1 MIEESKPCIG
11 VMEKGFNKELSMTK
25 EDNEDFE
32 NSTKCWICD
41 NAYVHGDV
49 KVRGHFHV
57 TGNYRSSAHRACNIN
72 IIPNHTIPVVF
83 HNL

>member
-32 NSTKCWICD
+32 NSTKC
-41 NAYVHGDV
+41 
-49 KVRGHFHV
+49 
-57 TGNYRSSAHRACNIN
+57 
-72 IIPNHTIPVVF
+72 
-83 HNL
+83 